1 MKISLAIEALR
12 EGYSMNQVGKT
23 MTTGELIEFL
33 QDYPED
39 TPIYISN
46 DNCYTYGPIRESLII
61 EKEED
66 EDEE

>member
-33 QDYPED
+33 QDYPDD

-46 DNCYTYGPIRESLII
+46 DNCYTYGPIRENLII